1 MEDNIITIEFDEP
14 ITVGKQDY
22 TSITLKE
29 PTVGQLRAA
38 YKEKNELD
46 MAARLVSLVANIP
59 IAVVDAIPQSKFKEA
74 SDFLSKFS
82 GEESQRTS
90 EM

>member
-1 MEDNIITIEFDEP
+1 MESTITIEFDEI
-14 ITVGKQDY
+14 ITAGEQDY

-29 PTVGQLRAA
+29 PTVGQLRTA

-46 MAARLVSLVANIP
+46 MAARLVALVANVP
-59 IAVVDAIPQSKFKEA
+59 ITVVDAIPQSKFKEA

>member
-1 MEDNIITIEFDEP
+1 MESTITIEFDEI

-22 TSITLKE
+22 ASITLEE
-29 PTVGQLRAA
+29 PTVGQLRTA

-46 MAARLVSLVANIP
+46 MAARLVALVANVP

-82 GEESQRTS
+82 GEESLKTS